1 MKNIFKTSL
10 LFILCSTIFFSCD
23 DTVDILPVAPNSE
36 NYFNNEEEYEKA
48 DVILQRQKRLIRLI
62 SNKEK
67 KLKQYDKTL

>member
-1 MKNIFKTSL
+1 MKDNIDEFDLRLEIS
-10 LFILCSTIFFSCD
+10 D
-23 DTVDILPVAPNSE
+23 MMWEVDRLKQIEQAYVD
-36 NYFNNEEEYEKA
+36 EEEYEKA